1 LAQSG
6 HQYLRCEGALSGVER
21 TTAGRQL
28 RLRLRRNDLL
38 KILCPDWVG
47 KKRAGV
53 NNGVNNSKLEVTV
66 HFPEHGAANGTG
78 PNQQIIGGSEQ
89 ARHGRKLLDHSAK
102 HWVSGQP

>member
-1 LAQSG
+1 
-6 HQYLRCEGALSGVER
+6 
-21 TTAGRQL
+21 L

-38 KILCPDWVG
+38 KILRFDWSG
-47 KKRAGV
+47 KDAGV

-89 ARHGRKLLDHSAK
+89 ARHGGKLLDQFAK